1 MNPIQLIAITA
12 IYLGFGLVEVV
23 SGRFS
28 KLGASKDDW
37 KIDSAMLFLLLTL
50 IQPGIVVAV
59 NYLGMHFFP
68 LQHNAYR
75 YLPAWS
81 MFLILLVADDLTQYW
96 WHRLSHTSWMWPFHR
111 AHHSAAYM
119 SIRVVYR
126 NNFFYYAA
134 MPGIWISSIL
144 IYLGF
149 GDVYVVYVILKL
161 AVIIGAHS
169 ANPWDKPLYE
179 MPVMKHV
186 MWLVERTISTPATHY
201 AHHALTMDDGI
212 GHYRGNYGNFL
223 FFWDILFGTALITR
237 RYPPKVG
244 LQDDLL
250 YGKENWLAELFYPIL
265 KSKRSHSALGKEKV
279 IIDEALA
286 QEQ

>member
-1 MNPIQLIAITA
+1 MNPTQLIVITA
-12 IYLGFGLVEVV
+12 IYFGFALFEIIT
-23 SGRFS
+23 GRFFN
-28 KLGASKDDW
+28 LGASKDDW
-37 KIDSAMLFLLLTL
+37 KIDTAMLLLLLVL
-50 IQPGIVVAV
+50 IQPGIVVVV
-59 NYLGMHFFP
+59 NFLGMHYFP
-68 LQHNAYR
+68 LLHNAYS

-81 MFLILLVADDLTQYW
+81 MFLILFVADDLTQYW

-119 SIRVVYR
+119 SVRVVYR

-149 GDVYVVYVILKL
+149 GNVYVVYVVLKL

-169 ANPWDKPLYE
+169 ANPWDKALYKL
-179 MPVMKHV
+179 PVIKHV
-186 MWLVERTISTPATHY
+186 MWVVERTISTPATHY

-223 FFWDILFGTALITR
+223 FLWDVIFGTALITR
-237 RYPPKVG
+237 QYPPKVG
-244 LQDDLL
+244 LQDDLQF
-250 YGKENWLAELFYPIL
+250 GKENWLTELFYPIL

-279 IIDEALA
+279 IIE
-286 QEQ
+286 

>member
-1 MNPIQLIAITA
+1 MNPTQLIAITA
-12 IYLGFGLVEVV
+12 IYFGFALFEIIT
-23 SGRFS
+23 GRFFN
-28 KLGASKDDW
+28 LGASKDDW
-37 KIDSAMLFLLLTL
+37 KIDAAMLLLLLVL
-50 IQPGIVVAV
+50 IQPAIVVAI
-59 NYLGMHFFP
+59 NFLGMHYFP
-68 LQHNAYR
+68 LLHNAYS

-81 MFLILLVADDLTQYW
+81 MFLILFVADDLTQYW

-119 SIRVVYR
+119 SVRVVYR

-149 GDVYVVYVILKL
+149 GNVYVVYVVLKL

-169 ANPWDKPLYE
+169 ANPWDKALYKI
-179 MPVMKHV
+179 PVIKHV
-186 MWLVERTISTPATHY
+186 MWVVERTISTPATHY

-223 FFWDILFGTALITR
+223 FVWDVIFGTALITR
-237 RYPPKVG
+237 QYPPKVG
-244 LQDDLL
+244 LQDDLQF
-250 YGKENWLAELFYPIL
+250 GKENWLTELFYPIL

-279 IIDEALA
+279 IIE
-286 QEQ
+286 